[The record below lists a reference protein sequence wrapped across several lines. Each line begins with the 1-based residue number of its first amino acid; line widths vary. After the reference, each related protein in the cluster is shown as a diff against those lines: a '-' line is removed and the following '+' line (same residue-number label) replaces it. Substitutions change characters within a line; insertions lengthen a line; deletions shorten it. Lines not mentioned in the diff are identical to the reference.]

1 MALFCFL
8 TRRRYDEHGGKE
20 KESNILQQ
28 IYIIMEIEKIV
39 STVREK
45 VGNTDFS
52 AQTIQ
57 KYVELNPVAD
67 GQEPDEAYFTKAVD
81 FVKAMQ
87 GQYNHDFSTKF
98 AEAKKNLLT
107 EDTFKNLSAEQI
119 AEVKKLIEGL
129 KPAGKGPEISPQES
143 EEVKA
148 LKAEIAKLTER
159 LDNGDKAKQQAELLQ
174 KVKAAMKEQKA
185 SDDYVLD
192 NTLRGVELDVTKSVE
207 DLTKEYLAKY
217 DAEYLK
223 CRGAGAPPR
232 LSSGGGSGEETAL
245 KARFKKKAQK
255 EGWGKKN

>member
-1 MALFCFL
+1 
-8 TRRRYDEHGGKE
+8 
-20 KESNILQQ
+20 
-28 IYIIMEIEKIV
+28 MEIEKIV
-39 STVREK
+39 SSVQEK

-57 KYVELNPVAD
+57 KYVELNPVAE

-87 GQYNHDFSTKF
+87 GQFNHDFSTKF

-107 EDTFKNLSAEQI
+107 EDTFKNMSAEQI
-119 AEVKKLIEGL
+119 AEVKKMIEGL
-129 KPAGKGPEISPQES
+129 KTPPPPQQES

-148 LKAEIAKLTER
+148 LKEQIKELTDR
-159 LDNGDKAKQQAELLQ
+159 LDNGDKAKQQAELLA

-185 SDDYVLD
+185 SDEYVLD
-192 NTLRGVELDVTKSVE
+192 NTLRGVELDVKKSVE

-223 CRGAGAPPR
+223 CRGAGAPP
-232 LSSGGGSGEETAL
+232 SVAQGGGGEDESAL
-245 KARFKKKAQK
+245 KQRFKKKAQK
-255 EGWGKKN
+255 EGWGKKD